1 MVIRKF
7 IRDDLAQVLEL
18 CREVRHHHMDVL
30 GGYFTEQD
38 DNFEQLDFLQSLE
51 DDKTIALVA
60 AEDNEVYGYLLA
72 KQKIAPYLV
81 KQNVMHIANFGVKKE
96 KRGQGIGK
104 QLMDVLL
111 DMCQAMEIDEVKLEV
126 FNKNVGAYKFYEQY
140 GFVPLKQQVGLQLK
154 KK

>member
-7 IRDDLAQVLEL
+7 IKEDLPQVLEL
-18 CREVRHHHMDVL
+18 CREVRWHHMDIL

-38 DNFEQLDFLQSLE
+38 DEFEQLDFLQSLE

-60 AEDNEVYGYLLA
+60 AEGNDVYGYLLA
-72 KQKIAPYLV
+72 KRKIAPYLV
-81 KQNVMHIANFGVKKE
+81 KENVVHIDNLGVKQE

-104 QLMDVLL
+104 QLMDTILQ
-111 DMCQAMEIDEVKLEV
+111 MCHEWGTDEIKLEV
-126 FNKNVGAYKFYEQY
+126 FNKNVGAYKFYERY
-140 GFVPLKQQVGLQLK
+140 GFVPLKQQVALQMK